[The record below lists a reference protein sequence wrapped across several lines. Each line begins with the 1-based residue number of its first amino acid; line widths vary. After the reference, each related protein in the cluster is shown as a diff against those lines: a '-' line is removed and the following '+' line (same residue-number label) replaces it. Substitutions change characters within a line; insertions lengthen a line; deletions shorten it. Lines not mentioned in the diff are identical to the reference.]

1 MKKPIAIVLLSV
13 TLAGFAAAALAEE
26 GQSTKQQTRA
36 AHETVELGELLDA
49 VARKTGKE
57 FLVDRRVPAEV
68 VVGTLKA
75 RDLDYAMFLTVLRN
89 NGLAAIPSDKAVRVI
104 PVSYVRQYAPPMLRE
119 NDAAIPDDEWV
130 TRVIRVENTN
140 AVKLVSLLRPMIQ
153 KAGHLVADADA
164 NKLVVVAPYGVT
176 VRLAEV
182 VDEIDVPAVRSQ
194 TSQQ

>member
-89 NGLAAIPSDKAVRVI
+89 NGLAAVPSDKAVRVI
-104 PVSYVRQYAPPMLRE
+104 PVNYVRQYAPPMLRE

>member
-1 MKKPIAIVLLSV
+1 MNKLIAIVLLSV
-13 TLAGFAAAALAEE
+13 TLAGFAASALAEE
-26 GQSTKQQTRA
+26 GKSTKQQTQA

-49 VARKTGKE
+49 VARKSGKE

-68 VVGTLKA
+68 VVGTVKA

-130 TRVIRVENTN
+130 TRVIKVENTN